1 MLEELYRRLMEKRRR
16 EQTTARPQS
25 AASSKRGA
33 SVDSDEPYMSDGVV
47 DYGYDAHVVVIVV
60 RSCCY
65 VPIDVD
71 TEVTR
76 QRHAKSSQL
85 ASRQTTCS

>member
-47 DYGYDAHVVVIVV
+47 DYGYDAHVAVIVV
-60 RSCCY
+60 RKLSHCLL
-65 VPIDVD
+65 
-71 TEVTR
+71 
-76 QRHAKSSQL
+76 L
-85 ASRQTTCS
+85 AYCRENRFGRMNSGC